1 MIYTSLEAELDSIN
15 LVRHRCDIHTT
26 TLNIENFI
34 EDQKL
39 SKLSSD
45 RLELG
50 RLLQFLQSRVDSELS
65 YFQDPHKS
73 NNNMPSL
80 DTIKG
85 DMLDDNGFNINNS
98 ASLGVLV
105 QEEDAGTRANNLLN
119 TFLYNLP
126 QSYDLSTLQNINYG
140 SFKTDQ
146 STVSRSGRGATGS
159 TGASASVPSDNTIKQ
174 LQRDI
179 QRDQLLINGV
189 LLIGADTGLDGAVI
203 QLKNTIQQLLY
214 ECQLPIEQYDN
225 SINNID
231 YYTILSIACRTNS
244 GGISYSAL
252 QSLLTAQKVPSS
264 TTTNTTNIITTTT
277 TTAGESTNKAHLS
290 AASNDNKDTGDDESI
305 LTHYLIVPASQ
316 LAPPICIRLS
326 VDQSAP
332 TSTSAAQ
339 NSNTAANKYTF
350 LSYFTR
356 LYSTSTTNQRSYC
369 IRVDIQSTTVFDL
382 KPLHDN
388 TTSTNTNNNTTTN
401 NNGNSG
407 NNSTTNSRLTTTT
420 TAAQDRSSTKSR
432 IESDNLIQITY
443 INTITIPLYTSSPS
457 LHTPQQLSS
466 EYDTATTTTN
476 NNNNSNKVS
485 VGTGRV
491 ELTRYRS

>member
-15 LVRHRCDIHTT
+15 LVKHRCDIHTT
-26 TLNIENFI
+26 TLNIENLI

-50 RLLQFLQSRVDSELS
+50 RLLQFLQARVDSELS

-85 DMLDDNGFNINNS
+85 VLLDDNGTYTNNNDNNTI
-98 ASLGVLV
+98 GD
-105 QEEDAGTRANNLLN
+105 DAETRANYLLN
-119 TFLYNLP
+119 TFLYKLP
-126 QSYDLSTLQNINYG
+126 QSYDLTTLQNINYG

-146 STVSRSGRGATGS
+146 VTGSRSGRGATVSGS
-159 TGASASVPSDNTIKQ
+159 AGASASVPSDNTIKQ

-179 QRDQLLINGV
+179 QRDQLLINGI
-189 LLIGADTGLDGAVI
+189 LLIGADTGLDGVVI

-214 ECQLPIEQYDN
+214 ECQLPIEQYDD

-252 QSLLTAQKVPSS
+252 QSLLTTQKTPSTT
-264 TTTNTTNIITTTT
+264 TTTNTTTTSAPT
-277 TTAGESTNKAHLS
+277 TTAGDDTGTAQPN
-290 AASNDNKDTGDDESI
+290 AASNNSDTDDSI

-326 VDQSAP
+326 IDQSAP

-350 LSYFTR
+350 LSYFSR
-356 LYSTSTTNQRSYC
+356 LYSTSSTSLKSYC

-388 TTSTNTNNNTTTN
+388 TTSTNTNNNTNN

-457 LHTPQQLSS
+457 SHTPQQLSS